1 MGQIVSWFIFLA
13 PWLLLLPLDSQ
24 RVKRFMPVSL
34 FMAVLYTILF
44 QMAEVWN
51 WWDVHETNNI
61 FFLTSISS
69 FVYGFLIV
77 VTLYMFYF
85 TYPNLWLF
93 LISNWIIDLI
103 QALIISPFIFQRV
116 GLYSMKSMSNFG
128 LFVMIAVTVPIVYL
142 YQRWQ
147 EGAFEEKNEVTLAE
161 LLLKRIFQHKNAVP
175 RRQR

>member
-147 EGAFEEKNEVTLAE
+147 EGAFEEKNEVPLAE
-161 LLLKRIFQHKNAVP
+161 LLLKRIFRHKNAVP

>member
-1 MGQIVSWFIFLA
+1 MGQIVSWVIFLA

-24 RVKRFMPVSL
+24 RVKRFMPVCL

-51 WWDVHETNNI
+51 WWEVHETNNI

-116 GLYSMKSMSNFG
+116 GLYSMKNMSNFG

-147 EGAFEEKNEVTLAE
+147 EGTFEEKNEVPLAE
-161 LLLKRIFQHKNAVP
+161 LLLKRIFQPKNAAP
-175 RRQR
+175 RRPR